1 MKIGLIKPDSVNVNP
16 WVGCLRDRGMEVV
29 EDNIDAS
36 CDFIICASIS
46 QLGRLVPLQ
55 TKYPQIPIIH
65 YNWDLYEWHK
75 SQNYDWLT
83 YGKSLQQSREIWCP
97 SAEVILRTEEYYGLG
112 RKCHIIKTFAR
123 LFDYDDVQD
132 KRYIYNPMRAY
143 FRDKN
148 YGWAERACKELEIP
162 LVESKHK
169 LSQEDFEKTIAHCT
183 FLLCE
188 YYEAS
193 TGGLTLLEGHRLGKQ
208 VLVLFW

>member
-16 WVGCLRDRGMEVV
+16 WVGCLRDRGVEVV
-29 EDNIDAS
+29 ENDIDSS

-97 SAEVILRTEEYYGLG
+97 STEVILRTEEYY
-112 RKCHIIKTFAR
+112 
-123 LFDYDDVQD
+123 
-132 KRYIYNPMRAY
+132 
-143 FRDKN
+143 
-148 YGWAERACKELEIP
+148 
-162 LVESKHK
+162 
-169 LSQEDFEKTIAHCT
+169 
-183 FLLCE
+183 
-188 YYEAS
+188 
-193 TGGLTLLEGHRLGKQ
+193 
-208 VLVLFW
+208 